1 MQTDAQIIEEAER
14 TPEAFATV
22 VRRHHDAIWRY
33 VARRLGPDTADDL
46 TSDVF
51 TTAFAARTRFD
62 SARDSARPWLFG
74 IATNLIRRH
83 ARHEAQILDA
93 YARTG
98 RPPHVDAPANDGA
111 GPALAAALAKMR
123 KPHRDALLLH
133 ALADMTYEEIAQAMD
148 VPIGTVRGWIHR
160 ARAVAARELAAQGV
174 LPHPPRDADA
184 KVAEK

>member
-1 MQTDAQIIEEAER
+1 MVESGR
-14 TPEAFATV
+14 SPKVFATV
-22 VRRHHDAIWRY
+22 VERHHDVIWRY

-46 TSDVF
+46 AGDVF
-51 TTAFAARTRFD
+51 ATAFAARAKFNPD
-62 SARDSARPWLFG
+62 HESARPWLFG

-83 ARHEAQILDA
+83 ARREAQILDA

-98 RPPHVDAPANDGA
+98 RPPYVEPPANDDI

-123 KPHRDALLLH
+123 KPHRDALLLLT
-133 ALADMTYEEIAQAMD
+133 LADMTYEEIAQAME

-160 ARAVAARELAAQGV
+160 ARAVAARELAAHGV
-174 LPHPPRDADA
+174 LPRPPLNADA